1 MEISEE
7 DKIIL
12 NKSVVGK
19 DFLKR
24 KDHPN
29 NDTWLDYR
37 LEIMKDR
44 KENRKTKKYPDSFY
58 KNELKAIDLIIE
70 KLNI

>member
-1 MEISEE
+1 M
-7 DKIIL
+7 IL

-24 KDHPN
+24 KDHPD

-37 LEIMKDR
+37 LEVMKGR
-44 KENRKTKKYPDSFY
+44 KENKNTNKYPESFY
-58 KNELKAIDLIIE
+58 KNEIKAIDLIIE
-70 KLNI
+70 KLNIRL